1 MENGVSICTKRR
13 FSECF
18 AKVVLETYF
27 NDRYCDLLLS
37 DKPDLFDEKN
47 KIGVEVME
55 AVDERKRE
63 AQTLWVEMP
72 KKTAQQQERAK
83 ERMKQLGEE
92 YQGGIQSWSS
102 VEYPYN
108 LENSPLQIVIRGM
121 KGKIKKLLKYT
132 ECEKYDLFIFSCLY
146 IQEEMM
152 PKLFTKLKE
161 LNYGEKTFSVV
172 FLYGQ
177 KTMVKFNFETD
188 NYVISKDEN
197 QFEISERANQLLKYG
212 ETNV

>member
-47 KIGVEVME
+47 KIGVEVVE
-55 AVDERKRE
+55 AVDKRERE

-108 LENSPLQIVIRGM
+108 LEKSPLQIVIRGM

-132 ECEKYDLFIFSCLY
+132 ECEKYDLFVFSCLY

-152 PKLFTKLKE
+152 PKLFAKLKE
-161 LNYGEKTFSVV
+161 LNCGEKTFSVV
-172 FLYGQ
+172 YLYGQ

-188 NYVISKDEN
+188 NYVISKDDN

>member
-1 MENGVSICTKRR
+1 MENGVLICTKRR
-13 FSECF
+13 FSECC

-47 KIGVEVME
+47 KIGVEVIE
-55 AVDERKRE
+55 AVDEKKRE
-63 AQTLWVEMP
+63 AQTLWAKMP
-72 KKTAQQQERAK
+72 NKTAQQQERAK
-83 ERMKQLGEE
+83 KRMKDNGEV
-92 YQGGIQSWSS
+92 YQGDVQKWS
-102 VEYPYN
+102 VVRYPYD
-108 LENSPLQIVIRGM
+108 LENGPLKMVVRGM
-121 KGKIKKLLKYT
+121 RVKLKKLLKYT
-132 ECEKYDLFIFSCLY
+132 ECEKYDLFVFSRLY

-152 PKLFTKLKE
+152 PKLFAKLKE
-161 LNYGEKTFSVV
+161 LNHGEKTFSVV

>member
-13 FSECF
+13 FSECC

-55 AVDERKRE
+55 AVEEKKRE
-63 AQTLWVEMP
+63 AQTLWGEMP
-72 KKTAQQQERAK
+72 KKTAQWQERAK
-83 ERMKQLGEE
+83 ERMKDNGEE
-92 YQGGIQSWSS
+92 YQGDAQKWLPIK
-102 VEYPYN
+102 YPYD
-108 LENSPLQIVIRGM
+108 LEHSPLKMVVRGM
-121 KGKIKKLLKYT
+121 RVKLKKLLKYT
-132 ECEKYDLFIFSCLY
+132 ECEKYDLFVFSRLY

-152 PKLFTKLKE
+152 PKLFAKLKE
-161 LNYGEKTFSVV
+161 LNCGERTFSVV
-172 FLYGQ
+172 YLYGR
-177 KTMVKFNFETD
+177 KTIVRFNFETD
-188 NYVISKDEN
+188 NYVISKDDKEL
-197 QFEISERANQLLKYG
+197 EIGERANQLLKYG

>member
-1 MENGVSICTKRR
+1 MEKGVSICTKRR

-63 AQTLWVEMP
+63 AQTLWDEMP
-72 KKTAQQQERAK
+72 NKTEKQQERAK

-152 PKLFTKLKE
+152 PRLFTKLKE
-161 LNYGEKTFSVV
+161 LNHGEKTFSVV

-188 NYVISKDEN
+188 NYIISKDEN

>member
-1 MENGVSICTKRR
+1 MEKGVSICTKRR

-102 VEYPYN
+102 VEYPYD
-108 LENSPLQIVIRGM
+108 LENGPLKMVVRGM
-121 KGKIKKLLKYT
+121 RVKLKKLLKYT
-132 ECEKYDLFIFSCLY
+132 ECEKYDLFVFSRLY

-152 PKLFTKLKE
+152 PKLFAKLKE
-161 LNYGEKTFSVV
+161 LNCGERTFSVV
-172 FLYGQ
+172 YLYGR
-177 KTMVKFNFETD
+177 KTIVRFNFETD
-188 NYVISKDEN
+188 NYVISKDDKEL
-197 QFEISERANQLLKYG
+197 EIGERANQLLKYG

>member
-47 KIGVEVME
+47 KIGVEVVE
-55 AVDERKRE
+55 AVDERERE

-152 PKLFTKLKE
+152 PKLFAKLKE
-161 LNYGEKTFSVV
+161 LNCGEKTFSVV

-188 NYVISKDEN
+188 NYVISKDKN

-212 ETNV
+212 ENNV

>member
-47 KIGVEVME
+47 KIGVEVIE
-55 AVDERKRE
+55 AVDEKKRE
-63 AQTLWVEMP
+63 AQTLWDEMP
-72 KKTAQQQERAK
+72 NKTEKQQERAK
-83 ERMKQLGEE
+83 ERMEDNGEV
-92 YQGGIQSWSS
+92 YQGDAQKWS
-102 VEYPYN
+102 VVRYPYD
-108 LENSPLQIVIRGM
+108 LENGPLKMVVRGTRV
-121 KGKIKKLLKYT
+121 KLKKLLKYT
-132 ECEKYDLFIFSCLY
+132 ECEKYDLFVYSRFY

-152 PKLFTKLKE
+152 PKLFAKLKE
-161 LNYGEKTFSVV
+161 LNCGERTFSVV
-172 FLYGQ
+172 YLYGR
-177 KTMVKFNFETD
+177 KTIVRFNFETD
-188 NYVISKDEN
+188 NYVISKDDKEL
-197 QFEISERANQLLKYG
+197 EIGERANQLLKYG

>member
-47 KIGVEVME
+47 KIGVEVVE
-55 AVDERKRE
+55 AVDKRERE

-92 YQGGIQSWSS
+92 YQGDVQKWSS

-108 LENSPLQIVIRGM
+108 LEKSPLQIVIRGM

-132 ECEKYDLFIFSCLY
+132 ECEKYDLFVFSCLY

-152 PKLFTKLKE
+152 PKLFAKLKE
-161 LNYGEKTFSVV
+161 LNCGEKTFSVV
-172 FLYGQ
+172 YLYGQ

-188 NYVISKDEN
+188 NYVISKDDN

-212 ETNV
+212 EPDE

>member
-13 FSECF
+13 FSECC

-47 KIGVEVME
+47 KIGVEVVE
-55 AVDERKRE
+55 AVDKRERE

-132 ECEKYDLFIFSCLY
+132 ECEKYDLFVFSCLY

-172 FLYGQ
+172 YLYGQ